1 MLEFILNIGVGK
13 FLILCITAM
22 VIVITVLFAVLKILN
37 EASFKI
43 GNVAINLKNEGQRND
58 IVNLVF
64 DYGAFQDAMND
75 TRDLAIKNL
84 QEQSKRYTKLQ
95 LKQYIQRLRGE
106 YAKVLD
112 GVKQGDKQ
120 VSTVIFNLFTKE
132 VETAMFAYLIEIYE
146 KNHLS
151 EKTTEELKILS
162 HNHYDKL
169 ADMFK
174 DHAAAIWLPVMQPYS
189 MVYDISMKLSQFA
202 ESIVFDVLSYYS
214 SQSRERI
221 RILDV
226 ARKISLG
233 IKNSVAKSL
242 KMPDNAC
249 YIAENFYSETSGLN
263 KELIKEYLEGDNNV

>member
-1 MLEFILNIGVGK
+1 MLDFVLNIGVGK
-13 FLILCITAM
+13 FLILCVTAM
-22 VIVITVLFAVLKILN
+22 VIVLAVLYVVLRILN
-37 EASFKI
+37 TASFKI

-75 TRDLAIKNL
+75 TRDLAIKTL
-84 QEQSKRYTKLQ
+84 HEQSKRYTKLQ
-95 LKQYIQRLRGE
+95 LKQYTQRLRGE
-106 YAKVLD
+106 YAKLLE
-112 GVKQGDKQ
+112 GIEPEPKQ
-120 VSTVIFNLFTKE
+120 VTTVIFNMFSKE
-132 VETAMFAYLIEIYE
+132 IETSMFAYLMEIYE

-151 EKTTEELKILS
+151 DKTIDELKILS

-189 MVYDISMKLSQFA
+189 QVYDISMKISQFA
-202 ESIVFDVLSYYS
+202 ESIVFDILSYYS

-226 ARKISLG
+226 ARRISLG

-249 YIAENFYSETSGLN
+249 YVAENFYSETSGLN
-263 KELIKEYLEGDNNV
+263 KELIKEYLQGE